1 MPKELDYRPPEFHF
15 DDRLASQLAR
25 PIQSPPAEPLELERV
40 AAARCSPFAD
50 YARVLT
56 PEGGIL
62 ILYRDCASGW
72 LYTLLR
78 TAVWIILTVTELWL
92 LSKSSMSAGSA
103 SIAFLILGSAT
114 LFLVTRK
121 IKIRHSVEIRHD
133 RMILDGKH
141 VFWAEDIG
149 PNLPQLEIKD
159 QNNPN
164 RMVIAGVCGTRFVE
178 YMTANR
184 LDDNDRTPEVLAAD
198 LQDAIQQLWAR
209 DELIFG

>member
-1 MPKELDYRPPEFHF
+1 MPKDLHYKPPQFHF
-15 DDRLASQLAR
+15 DDRLATQLAR
-25 PIQSPPAEPLELERV
+25 PIQNPPAEPLEPER
-40 AAARCSPFAD
+40 AAAVRRSPFAD
-50 YARVLT
+50 YARLLT

-62 ILYRDCASGW
+62 ILYRDRASGW
-72 LYTLLR
+72 LYTVLR
-78 TAVWIILTVTELWL
+78 TAVWIILTVTELRL

-103 SIAFLILGSAT
+103 SIAFLIVGSAT

-121 IKIRHSVEIRHD
+121 ITIRHSVEIRHD

-164 RMVIAGVCGTRFVE
+164 RMVIAGICGTRFVE

-184 LDDNDRTPEVLAAD
+184 LDDNDRTPEVLIAD

-209 DELIFG
+209 DEMIFG